1 MAFLR
6 TEKSSMNEN
15 DKVLS
20 EQDQSRGAEIPGPD
34 IIYKLKVFLTLSKT
48 YREQPNNIKS
58 EYITISVHLS
68 KNIMA

>member
-6 TEKSSMNEN
+6 TEKSSMKED

-34 IIYKLKVFLTLSKT
+34 IIYKLKVFL
-48 YREQPNNIKS
+48 Y
-58 EYITISVHLS
+58 
-68 KNIMA
+68 